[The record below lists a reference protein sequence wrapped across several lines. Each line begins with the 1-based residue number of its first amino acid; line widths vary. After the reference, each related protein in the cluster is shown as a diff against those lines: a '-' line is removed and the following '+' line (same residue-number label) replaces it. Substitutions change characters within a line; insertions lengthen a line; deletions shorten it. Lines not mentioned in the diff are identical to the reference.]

1 MDIGPWPWIA
11 THALGFICLVLL
23 MRKSAW
29 RPILKFLD
37 ERRASI
43 ERQFHEV
50 DALKQEAEKMRKDY
64 QEQMRH
70 AQAEARELVV
80 KTRAD
85 AERLAESLRVENQA
99 ALEKSRREAS
109 AQIEQEAEKARLE
122 LRRYAAEL
130 AVTVAEKFLSEGLT
144 SDQRRQIAE
153 KTLPEVE
160 RAVSKN

>member
-23 MRKSAW
+23 MRKAAW
-29 RPILKFLD
+29 RPILNFLD

-43 ERQFHEV
+43 EKQFHEV
-50 DALKQEAEKMRKDY
+50 EALKQEAEKTRKDY

-80 KTRAD
+80 KARAD
-85 AERLAESLRVENQA
+85 AERLAESLRAENQA
-99 ALEKSRREAS
+99 ALDKSRREAS
-109 AQIEQEAEKARLE
+109 AQIAQEAELARLE

-130 AVTVAEKFLSEGLT
+130 AVTVAEKFLSEGL
-144 SDQRRQIAE
+144 SPEQKRQLTE

-160 RAVSKN
+160 QAASRN